1 MIGIDTSAIID
12 MFKEEKLLLEVLKN
26 INDEIISTIVNYQE
40 VLFGLDL
47 LNSKHAIE
55 FDYYEK
61 LFNEME
67 IISLSKKASQ
77 KSSEISWYLRK
88 KGIIIDDFDCMI
100 AGILLVNRVTE
111 IITRNKKHFE
121 HIPGL
126 KVISY

>member
-47 LNSKHAIE
+47 LNPKHLIE
-55 FDYYEK
+55 FNYYESF
-61 LFNEME
+61 FNEME
-67 IISLSKKASQ
+67 IMSLSKKASQ
-77 KSSEISWYLRK
+77 KSAEISWYLKK
-88 KGIIIDDFDCMI
+88 KGIIIDNFDCMV
-100 AGILLVNRVTE
+100 AGILLVNGINE